1 MGECLVN
8 TDNILIAEYD
18 LEKAQELCRNIN
30 NADIRNRAVAN
41 VLSANIASK
50 MFDDTITVDVESGL
64 HNIQAVLKD
73 IDISD
78 IYVNGSYIDVRF
90 YFDED
95 GICVPKSHYDENMLP
110 VAYMFVKI
118 DKNLSSGKLAGFI
131 LPKNV
136 QAVSDT
142 KGYFKV
148 DESDLVS
155 FYDIENYIGTK
166 RDEEEISDAELY
178 NYADGKIDN
187 KGDFYNKLISSKDA
201 RQRLAKICNASIIFN
216 SISIDVS
223 NIEPEDSNED
233 FADLIDSADEMYTN
247 TDAGSIDS
255 EEEAVYS
262 TVTTP
267 SLNEEEKAVLD
278 ENDDENS
285 EQLEVLFN
293 NDEQIE
299 EETSNT
305 EKEMAGVLEEDA
317 SAETSDE
324 YIEDEEIMKAP
335 KKKSSPIFLV
345 LLAAVIAA
353 GGAYYGYNAYMQ
365 SSISGDIPDASTSEA
380 PIQESA
386 RPNNSEAVQ
395 EAMPIETVEN
405 IDKNTNKN
413 EAVSVEIPAIENN
426 LDTSILVSNLK
437 VDWEVP
443 SGYASNTSARRYL
456 VKLGKVIQLNLKT
469 ELLLLNRPP
478 ITNRITVEIKY
489 NNSSRKFET
498 VGIVTSSGEKT
509 IDDIIVQTV
518 SKALKMNISVNT
530 DSFDKLQGNP
540 ILIIKM

>member
-8 TDNILIAEYD
+8 TDNILIAESD
-18 LEKAQELCRNIN
+18 LEKAQELCRNIDN
-30 NADIRNRAVAN
+30 VTIRNRAVAN
-41 VLSANIASK
+41 VLSANVASK
-50 MFDDTITVDVESGL
+50 MFDSAITVDIESGL
-64 HNIQAVLKD
+64 HNIQAVLED

-78 IYVNGSYIDVRF
+78 IYVNGSYVDVRF
-90 YFDED
+90 YFDDD
-95 GICVPKSHYDENMLP
+95 GICVPKSHYDENILP

-118 DKNLSSGKLAGFI
+118 DKNLSSTKLTGFI
-131 LPKNV
+131 LPKNI

-142 KGYFKV
+142 QGYFKV

-155 FYDIENYIGTK
+155 FYDIENYLGTA
-166 RDEEEISDAELY
+166 REEEISDEELY
-178 NYADGKIDN
+178 NYADGKVDN

-201 RQRLAKICNASIIFN
+201 RCRLAKICSALQILNK
-216 SISIDVS
+216 ISIDVS
-223 NIEPEDSNED
+223 NIEAADSKGD
-233 FADLIDSADEMYTN
+233 FEDLIDSADEMYTN
-247 TDAGSIDS
+247 TDAGSIES
-255 EEEAVYS
+255 EEESVYS

-267 SLNEEEKAVLD
+267 SLLEEESAIVD
-278 ENDDENS
+278 ENNDENS

-293 NDEQIE
+293 NDEQIVE
-299 EETSNT
+299 EADNT
-305 EKEMAGVLEEDA
+305 EKEVTGTPEEGT
-317 SAETSDE
+317 STETTGED
-324 YIEDEEIMKAP
+324 YEDEVIMQVP
-335 KKKSSPIFLV
+335 KKKTSP
-345 LLAAVIAA
+345 LLFILLIAVIAA

-365 SSISGDIPDASTSEA
+365 SSINGEIPDASTTEA
-380 PIQESA
+380 PMQESA
-386 RPNNSEAVQ
+386 RQNDSEPVQ

-478 ITNRITVEIKY
+478 ITNRIAVEIKY
-489 NNSSRKFET
+489 NNNSRKFET